1 MNNRSEAPAQ
11 NSLFDQVENSI
22 HSADPWQASSL
33 LQKAIRRG
41 EYDIALQAAYRF
53 HALRGN
59 VIWRRFLIIAVE
71 DIGIASIDAITFA
84 ALACDAKWRGGSGKS
99 LAVIASVVR
108 CLTDAP
114 KDRSTDYL
122 ICAARKHSAFEPLRC
137 RVGSSSLD
145 ERITM
150 AANLQLPLVLR
161 GIAAWYSSG
170 IEVRGEKR
178 IGTGNLLGLLDG
190 FAKAGVPRDVLEIT
204 SLACHRTREPMC
216 IMLPVLWMEA
226 FMSTP
231 LFTPYMENK
240 KLPVCEYANGMP
252 LYCFDK
258 HTRIGKQAITHF
270 SSQNAEVSDLFNH
283 YIPDFRIRDAVA
295 MAAFYVDA
303 VPISRQ
309 LVWDGCEVLERL
321 GTESDFEPCGAP
333 LHAVSKFI
341 KVVQKNLGHLNDLR
355 RELFMRQVGS
365 KG

>member
-1 MNNRSEAPAQ
+1 MNNRSEVPAQ
-11 NSLFDQVENSI
+11 NSLFDQVESPI

-53 HALRGN
+53 HALRGSA
-59 VIWRRFLIIAVE
+59 IWRRLLIVAVE

-84 ALACDAKWRGGSGKS
+84 ALSCDAKWRGGSDKS

-145 ERITM
+145 ERVAM
-150 AANLQLPLVLR
+150 AANLRLPLVLR

-170 IEVRGEKR
+170 IEVRGEQR
-178 IGTGNLLGLLDG
+178 IGTGNLRGLLDG

-204 SLACHRTREPMC
+204 SLACRKTREPMC
-216 IMLPVLWMEA
+216 IMLPVLWMEV

-231 LFTPYMENK
+231 LFTPYIENK

-270 SSQNAEVSDLFNH
+270 SIQNAEVSDFFNH

-309 LVWDGCEVLERL
+309 LIWDGGEALKRL

-355 RELFMRQVGS
+355 RELFMRQAGS

>member
-1 MNNRSEAPAQ
+1 MNHRSEAPAQ
-11 NSLFDQVENSI
+11 NSLFDQIENAI
-22 HSADPWQASSL
+22 NSADPWQASSL

-59 VIWRRFLIIAVE
+59 AIWRRLLIIAVE
-71 DIGIASIDAITFA
+71 DIGIASIDAIIFA

-99 LAVIASVVR
+99 LSVIASVVR

-114 KDRSTDYL
+114 KERSTDYL

-145 ERITM
+145 ERIAM

-170 IEVRGEKR
+170 IEVRAELR
-178 IGTGNLLGLLDG
+178 VGTGNLLGLLDS

-204 SLACHRTREPMC
+204 ALACRKTRDPIC
-216 IMLPVLWMEA
+216 IMLPVLWMEV

-231 LFTPYMENK
+231 LFTPYIENK

-270 SSQNAEVSDLFNH
+270 SIKNAEVSDFFNH
-283 YIPDFRIRDAVA
+283 YIPDFKIRDAVA

-333 LHAVSKFI
+333 LHVVSKFI